1 MKSKKFME
9 KHLMDKNLLNDEWKD
24 ICEYEADPDSC
35 EVGKS
40 AQNKS
45 KNRSQD
51 SIPCKNNEYR
61 FIIGV
66 SAKYRE
72 GIIQELTQRGFTDYF
87 VITLE
92 LIEMIK
98 KHIQYEPY
106 WLTRTG

>member
-1 MKSKKFME
+1 ME

-51 SIPCKNNEYR
+51 SIPCK
-61 FIIGV
+61 
-66 SAKYRE
+66 KK
-72 GIIQELTQRGFTDYF
+72 
-87 VITLE
+87 
-92 LIEMIK
+92 LILYSLYI
-98 KHIQYEPY
+98 HQ
-106 WLTRTG
+106 